1 MIERGPQS
9 GGAALL
15 LVLWAITVVSFAVLW
30 MADVVNLELETTI
43 SDSAGLRARQI
54 AVSGVALGLH
64 PRVKRDDA
72 ALLNRDFGS
81 GERME
86 VRIRG
91 EGARFNINQLLR
103 QQDRITMVNLFTL
116 WGLSADEAD
125 ALIDKL
131 TDWVDEDAF
140 RTGFHGAE
148 LGEYQAIGISDA
160 PANRPFRSVQEM
172 ARVIG
177 MENLAAVKPDWAES
191 FTIFGDGRIDINEAE
206 ADILQAATG
215 IAPEM
220 VEGILQQRRGSDG
233 IEPSEDDFRFEDV
246 RQVGGWLS
254 ASTLPA
260 DQVLGKLTTESAV
273 KRIDSRGIVG
283 DRSRRISVVAGT
295 AEGESASTYLL
306 WEEK

>member
-1 MIERGPQS
+1 MKHQATNS
-9 GGAALL
+9 GAALL

-30 MADVVNLELETTI
+30 AADVVNLELETTI

-54 AVSGVALGLH
+54 AISGVSLGLH
-64 PRVKRDDA
+64 PQVKREDTE
-72 ALLNRDFGS
+72 LLNRDFGA

-91 EGARFNINQLLR
+91 EGARFNINQLLKE
-103 QQDRITMVNLFTL
+103 QDRITLLNLFTL
-116 WGLSADEAD
+116 WGLSADESN
-125 ALIDKL
+125 ALIDKM
-131 TDWVDEDAF
+131 TDWIDEDEF
-140 RTGFHGAE
+140 RTGFNGAE
-148 LGEYQAIGISDA
+148 LGEYQAIGIADA

-172 ARVIG
+172 GRVIG

-191 FTIFGDGRIDINEAE
+191 FTIFGDGKIDVNEAE
-206 ADILQAATG
+206 AEVLQAATG
-215 IAPEM
+215 VTPEM
-220 VEGILQQRRGSDG
+220 VAGILQQRRGSDG

-246 RQVGGWLS
+246 RQLAGWLS

-260 DQVLGKLTTESAV
+260 EQVLAKLTTESTV

-283 DRSRRISVVAGT
+283 DRSRRISVVAATG
-295 AEGESASTYLL
+295 EGESASTYLL

>member
-1 MIERGPQS
+1 MKTHRPLS
-9 GGAALL
+9 GAALL

-30 MADVVNLELETTI
+30 MANVVNLELENTV

-64 PRVKRDDA
+64 PQVKRDDTE
-72 ALLNRDFGS
+72 LLNRDFGA

-91 EGARFNINQLLR
+91 EGARFNINRLLE

-116 WGLSADEAD
+116 WGLNADEAN

-131 TDWVDEDAF
+131 TDWIDEDDF
-140 RTGFHGAE
+140 RTGFGGAE
-148 LGEYQAIGISDA
+148 RAEYEALGIPDA
-160 PANRPFRSVQEM
+160 PANRPFRSVREM
-172 ARVIG
+172 GRVLD
-177 MENLAAVKPDWAES
+177 MEKLAALKPDWADR
-191 FTIFGDGRIDINEAE
+191 FTIFGDGLIDVNEADAE
-206 ADILQAATG
+206 VLRAATG
-215 IAPEM
+215 ITPEM
-220 VEGILQQRRGSDG
+220 AEGILQQRRGPDA

-246 RQVGGWLS
+246 GQVAGWL
-254 ASTLPA
+254 AGSTLPLA
-260 DQVLGKLTTESAV
+260 QITAKLTTESAV

-283 DRSRRISVVAGT
+283 ERSRSISVVAASGEAGEGT
-295 AEGESASTYLL
+295 TYLL